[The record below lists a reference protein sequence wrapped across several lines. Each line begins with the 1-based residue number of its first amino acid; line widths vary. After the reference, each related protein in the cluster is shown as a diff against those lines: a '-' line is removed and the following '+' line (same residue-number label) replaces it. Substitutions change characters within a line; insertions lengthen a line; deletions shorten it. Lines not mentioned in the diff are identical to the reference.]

1 MDSSPIHMHEIVNLG
16 YGLKPKIYTDA
27 IIFIKELPNIDF
39 ILSYHFHGDH
49 FDQDAERELDT
60 PLLIVTASHVA
71 KQLRSKFSNIEKL
84 EKRDTLT
91 VVKGEVKVKIISTPS
106 RHESLRISYYFLK

>member
-1 MDSSPIHMHEIVNLG
+1 MLICFGWLTILMDSSPIHRHEIVNLG
-16 YGLKPKIYTDA
+16 YDLKPKFYTDA
-27 IIFIKELPNIDF
+27 IIVIKELPNIDF

-71 KQLRSKFSNIEKL
+71 KQLRNQVFQHRKIRETRYLNSSERRRKGQNIFYSK
-84 EKRDTLT
+84 
-91 VVKGEVKVKIISTPS
+91 
-106 RHESLRISYYFLK
+106 YA